1 MISKELLKQLREMEA
16 KAENDWETFHEPR
29 NMYDSQRGL
38 KASGK
43 LAIDGWGRMDKN
55 NAELACALRNNAKAL
70 LDEIERLQGE
80 NEALKNPL
88 PTKEE
93 EKAFY
98 DKAYHVHNTGCG
110 LNCQK

>member
-1 MISKELLKQLREMEA
+1 MPITKELLKQLREMESRTLA
-16 KAENDWETFHEPR
+16 SDWNIIRVIFRTKNGEET
-29 NMYDSQRGL
+29 
-38 KASGK
+38 ASSWPMEET
-43 LAIDGWGRMDKN
+43 LLL
-55 NAELACALRNNAKAL
+55 EALRNNAKAL
-70 LDEIERLQGE
+70 IDEVERLQGE